1 LFQTFRNNLL
11 DVSLLIKANL
21 FITTLLYLLFTS
33 LYNDYTISSLIFTTV
48 ATLSSATIL
57 YLLFYILLAPL
68 SFIKR
73 ASLWIGAT
81 IFIIADLALIVDFF
95 IYRIWKFHINAM
107 VLNIIF
113 SPDAADSI
121 QAGIAP
127 FIVAF
132 LIIISLILFEIYILK
147 SISKTQLE
155 IKKSF
160 NSKLNKK
167 LLPLLLIFVLSD
179 KIIYGF
185 ANMYAK
191 TEYLEPTKVIPLY
204 QPMDFTGTMEKVF
217 GLKGTPSNKQTLGI
231 NANKNLNYP
240 INPIKISNPKPTNIF
255 IFALDATRASIIS
268 KDVSPNI
275 FELSQ
280 TSSVYT
286 NHVSGG
292 NATRFGIFSLFYGLN
307 APYWFVFLNAQKGSI
322 LFNTLNDL
330 HYQTHIFSSTST
342 AWPEFTKTVYFDIQD
357 KISDKYEGKPYQ
369 KDIQSSDDF
378 TKWIDSVDRDKPIF
392 TGISYLTVNEDDR
405 QILFNRYK
413 NAVNFDDTLVKKM
426 IDKLKEK
433 GLYDNSMIIITA
445 DHGQEFYEYGGYGHN
460 SSFNSE
466 QIKVPFIMH
475 LPENKH
481 KVINRLTS
489 HLDVVPTLMSYIG
502 VENDTNDYSNGYS
515 LFDKNYNRKQAY
527 IGNWNNSA
535 VLTEKY
541 TYVFSNLPNKI
552 FENKTYK
559 TDSYE
564 LVKDKD
570 TNRQKVTLKVLNEN
584 SRFIK

>member
-1 LFQTFRNNLL
+1 
-11 DVSLLIKANL
+11 
-21 FITTLLYLLFTS
+21 
-33 LYNDYTISSLIFTTV
+33 
-48 ATLSSATIL
+48 
-57 YLLFYILLAPL
+57 
-68 SFIKR
+68 
-73 ASLWIGAT
+73 
-81 IFIIADLALIVDFF
+81 
-95 IYRIWKFHINAM
+95 
-107 VLNIIF
+107 
-113 SPDAADSI
+113 
-121 QAGIAP
+121 
-127 FIVAF
+127 
-132 LIIISLILFEIYILK
+132 
-147 SISKTQLE
+147 
-155 IKKSF
+155 
-160 NSKLNKK
+160 
-167 LLPLLLIFVLSD
+167 
-179 KIIYGF
+179 
-185 ANMYAK
+185 
-191 TEYLEPTKVIPLY
+191 
-204 QPMDFTGTMEKVF
+204 DFTGTMEKVF

-280 TSSVYT
+280 TSSVYS

-357 KISDKYEGKPYQ
+357 KVSDKYEGKPYQ

-392 TGISYLTVNEDDR
+392 SFVFLDAPHGSSYPESTGKYKPDDNTGISYLTVNEDDR

>member
-1 LFQTFRNNLL
+1 MFQTFRNNLL

-33 LYNDYTISSLIFTTV
+33 LYSDYTLSSLIFTTV
-48 ATLSSATIL
+48 ATLSSVTIL

-147 SISKTQLE
+147 SISRTQLE

-240 INPIKISNPKPTNIF
+240 INPIKISNP
-255 IFALDATRASIIS
+255 
-268 KDVSPNI
+268 
-275 FELSQ
+275 
-280 TSSVYT
+280 
-286 NHVSGG
+286 
-292 NATRFGIFSLFYGLN
+292 
-307 APYWFVFLNAQKGSI
+307 
-322 LFNTLNDL
+322 
-330 HYQTHIFSSTST
+330 
-342 AWPEFTKTVYFDIQD
+342 
-357 KISDKYEGKPYQ
+357 
-369 KDIQSSDDF
+369 
-378 TKWIDSVDRDKPIF
+378 
-392 TGISYLTVNEDDR
+392 
-405 QILFNRYK
+405 
-413 NAVNFDDTLVKKM
+413 
-426 IDKLKEK
+426 
-433 GLYDNSMIIITA
+433 
-445 DHGQEFYEYGGYGHN
+445 
-460 SSFNSE
+460 
-466 QIKVPFIMH
+466 
-475 LPENKH
+475 
-481 KVINRLTS
+481 
-489 HLDVVPTLMSYIG
+489 
-502 VENDTNDYSNGYS
+502 
-515 LFDKNYNRKQAY
+515 
-527 IGNWNNSA
+527 
-535 VLTEKY
+535 
-541 TYVFSNLPNKI
+541 
-552 FENKTYK
+552 
-559 TDSYE
+559 
-564 LVKDKD
+564 
-570 TNRQKVTLKVLNEN
+570 
-584 SRFIK
+584 